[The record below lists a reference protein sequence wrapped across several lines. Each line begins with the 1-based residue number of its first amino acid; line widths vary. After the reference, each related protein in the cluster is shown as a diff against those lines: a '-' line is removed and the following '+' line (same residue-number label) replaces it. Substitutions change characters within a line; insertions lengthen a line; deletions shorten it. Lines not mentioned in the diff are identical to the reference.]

1 MEKIEII
8 NNSFSKIYKLL
19 SYADNVEI
27 HNTSLMLMNW
37 FFENHP
43 NAVDVV
49 FNSSRVDR
57 EDFVSSLTFSLIK
70 INNGWNGE
78 AVRIP
83 VGNKY
88 IKYGPVI
95 ISENNIKLS
104 SVVIDLIKYM
114 VSCKTD
120 LGLAVAYTKK

>member
-8 NNSFSKIYKLL
+8 NNSFSKIYKSL
-19 SYADNVEI
+19 SYADNADI

-37 FFENHP
+37 FFENNP

-49 FNSSRVDR
+49 FNASRVDR
-57 EDFVSSLTFSLIK
+57 LDFVSSLTFAFVK

-78 AVRIP
+78 AIRIP
-83 VGNKY
+83 IGNKY
-88 IKYGPVI
+88 VKYGPVI

-104 SVVIDLIKYM
+104 SVVMDLIKYM
-114 VSCKTD
+114 VLCRNILSVGVT
-120 LGLAVAYTKK
+120 A